1 MHRRQFLLKQIDDKI
16 EVFQREST
24 RHKHF
29 HRRMRYAAFG
39 LTAASTVL
47 ASLALT
53 YPVLQA
59 ELNLGVVLVS
69 ASLGVVTSLEGLHKA
84 SDLWLHERGMFLML
98 LDLKR
103 ELEFEYP
110 ADAAP
115 NEQLEKKYFD
125 RLQRLLTVSSEKW
138 KSEIAR
144 NSADSAKDDG
154 AADGKKP

>member
-1 MHRRQFLLKQIDDKI
+1 MERRQFLLKQIDDKI
-16 EVFQREST
+16 TSFQREST

-39 LTAASTVL
+39 LTACSTVL

-53 YPVLQA
+53 YPAIQA

-69 ASLGVVTSLEGLHKA
+69 AGLGVVTSLEGLHKA

-115 NEQLEKKYFD
+115 NEHLEKKYFD

-144 NSADSAKDDG
+144 NSGDGAKDDG
-154 AADGKKP
+154 AGAGKKT

>member
-53 YPVLQA
+53 YPGLQA

-69 ASLGVVTSLEGLHKA
+69 ASLG
-84 SDLWLHERGMFLML
+84 W
-98 LDLKR
+98 
-103 ELEFEYP
+103 
-110 ADAAP
+110 
-115 NEQLEKKYFD
+115 
-125 RLQRLLTVSSEKW
+125 
-138 KSEIAR
+138 
-144 NSADSAKDDG
+144 
-154 AADGKKP
+154 